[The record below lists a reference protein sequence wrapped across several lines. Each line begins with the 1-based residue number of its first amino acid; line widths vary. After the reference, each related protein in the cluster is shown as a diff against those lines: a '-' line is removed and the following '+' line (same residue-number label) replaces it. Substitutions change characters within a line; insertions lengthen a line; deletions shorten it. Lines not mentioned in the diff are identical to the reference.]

1 MPSYRYIAVNA
12 EGKKQKG
19 SLVADSVRDARQK
32 LQARDQFILELNET
46 ASQHFAGD
54 LVSVIRRPSA
64 ISSRERTLITRQ
76 LATMLGSGVSVDDAL
91 RSIAAQST
99 RNNVNDVLTSVL
111 DQVVE
116 GKKLS
121 EAMAEQPVSFDG
133 LYVAM
138 VAAGELSG
146 DLAPILERIADYGE
160 KTEHIRSRVNAALIY
175 PAVLATV
182 AFGVLAILVY
192 FVVPRIARQFES
204 FETELP
210 LLTKIVI
217 NVSSF
222 FANYGGF
229 FVIALVLLV
238 VGSRFYLSNPSRR
251 KSWHARFLRLPF
263 IGRYLQTFASA
274 RFARTFGTLL
284 DGGSPALEAIKAS
297 KETQS
302 NLLIRDQVD
311 RLYDDV
317 FKGRPL
323 GTAFR
328 DASSFSPMLIY
339 MVTMGE
345 KTGKLS
351 ALLLRSADY
360 LEQEVDVATQGFLSL
375 LEPII
380 VIVMGLLVGFIV
392 MAIMLPIMQ
401 LNTLILN

>member
-217 NVSSF
+217 NISSF

>member
-121 EAMAEQPVSFDG
+121 EAMAEQPASFDG

>member
-19 SLVADSVRDARQK
+19 SLVADSIRDARQK
-32 LQARDQFILELNET
+32 LQARDQFILELTET
-46 ASQHFAGD
+46 ANQHFAGD

-238 VGSRFYLSNPSRR
+238 VGSRVYLSNPSRR

>member
-1 MPSYRYIAVNA
+1 MPSFRYIAVSP

-32 LQARDQFILELNET
+32 LQARDQFILELTET
-46 ASQHFAGD
+46 ANQHLAGD
-54 LVSVIRRPSA
+54 LVSIIRRPSA

-175 PAVLATV
+175 PTVLATV

-238 VGSRFYLSNPSRR
+238 VGSRFYLSNQSRR

-302 NLLIRDQVD
+302 NLLIREQVD

>member
-19 SLVADSVRDARQK
+19 SLVADSIRDARQK